1 MAEKKEKNPLVLTE
15 KGMALVMKLREMGDG
30 FTAKEV
36 AEAMGITPQSVNGT
50 FTSLAKR
57 HEPAIGERVET
68 EIEVENAEDGSVKVE
83 TVKVLNLT
91 EYGKT
96 AAFVTAE

>member
-1 MAEKKEKNPLVLTE
+1 MADKKEKNPLVLTE
-15 KGMALVMKLREMGDG
+15 KGMALVMQLREMGDG

-57 HEPAIGERVET
+57 HDPAIGERVET
-68 EIEVENAEDGSVKVE
+68 EIEVEDAEGNVKVE

-96 AAFVTAE
+96 ADFVTAE

>member
-1 MAEKKEKNPLVLTE
+1 MADKKEKNPLVLTE
-15 KGMALVMKLREMGDG
+15 KGMALVKQLREMGDG

-50 FTSLAKR
+50 FTSLARR

-68 EIEVENAEDGSVKVE
+68 EIEVEDAEGNVKVE

-96 AAFVTAE
+96 ADFITEE